1 MPHGY
6 EVDDA
11 PDCTCIVCLTHRM
24 YDKKCRDYDAL
35 QVLVTDLQRKLTEAK
50 ARILNLELE
59 LTYIGEPRE

>member
-11 PDCTCIVCLTHRM
+11 PDCTCIACLTRRM

-35 QVLVTDLQRKLTEAK
+35 QVLVTDLQGKLTEAK
-50 ARILNLELE
+50 ARILELE
-59 LTYIGEPRE
+59 LAINHPEQFA